1 MSDKPEV
8 SIYPDPPFNSNRN
21 YAAPIDSEDAAAAF
35 KDTWMLLAH
44 LNYFARIYSASPL
57 FTCAFT
63 RLVQRMSAHRRMNKG
78 THTMRLLPSL
88 TFLLVVLLFSA
99 CGPRNA
105 SVEPPRSTNTPVP
118 TFTST
123 PAGSTVS
130 ETTGESDTQ
139 IQVPPTDTPVPS
151 TPIPPTAT
159 PTPRPMVKINNDMN
173 VRQGPGTNFPIIGTA
188 SPGQQYPITGKNHA
202 GDWWEINYNGQAGW
216 VFGQLVSPTNAE
228 HVRLATQPTSTPRPR
243 PTHTPRATS
252 AVDSL
257 HCIGGKLIVFPPGGL
272 VVGAASTP
280 AIDLAS
286 LGIIKEIHLTS
297 DVIADNHCDFSWEDN
312 LLFLFAGDRI
322 TVLTEIT
329 PASGV
334 SLEQAISVTDR
345 VFSSPGIYKFGIL
358 VHDPEYPDIPDI
370 FMFLAGFDLYRSEI
384 RSGTIYL
391 SLSLVLYS
399 DVEIEIV
406 NLSR

>member
-57 FTCAFT
+57 FACAFT

-159 PTPRPMVKINNDMN
+159 PTPRPMIKINNDMN

-188 SPGQQYPITGKNHA
+188 SPGQQHPITGKNPA
-202 GDWWEINYNGQAGW
+202 GDWWEINYNDQAGW
-216 VFGQLVSPTNAE
+216 VYGPLVTATNAE
-228 HVRLATQPTSTPRPR
+228 HVRLAAQPTSTPRPR
-243 PTHTPRATS
+243 PTQTPRVT
-252 AVDSL
+252 
-257 HCIGGKLIVFPPGGL
+257 
-272 VVGAASTP
+272 STP
-280 AIDLAS
+280 ISSRRSAS
-286 LGIIKEIHLTS
+286 
-297 DVIADNHCDFSWEDN
+297 V
-312 LLFLFAGDRI
+312 
-322 TVLTEIT
+322 
-329 PASGV
+329 
-334 SLEQAISVTDR
+334 Q
-345 VFSSPGIYKFGIL
+345 
-358 VHDPEYPDIPDI
+358 
-370 FMFLAGFDLYRSEI
+370 
-384 RSGTIYL
+384 
-391 SLSLVLYS
+391 SLSDWKTKYGAMSVPVYNIDKENINLFRGKYIVITGRIMNQG
-399 DVEIEIV
+399 DWVEIVTGKRVGTAITIEVDGPVTEGGGENFGLAQAVIYQNLELDGRRIALVGQVVRIHEEGIFKVDMPLVIV
-406 NLSR
+406 SEFTLFPQDAQ